1 MAKKNHQADSDEG
14 FMLSAWDWAG
24 DVGASKNLAVRIVLL
39 PAARK
44 GVWRLR
50 CQAVS
55 QVDGRAI
62 GTVLQTTS
70 EFPNGRATTLA
81 AMVFSLLTELSLEL
95 DKDPL
100 AQA

>member
-1 MAKKNHQADSDEG
+1 MKKNNAALNDEG
-14 FMLSAWDWAG
+14 FLESAWEWAG
-24 DVGASKNLAVRIVLL
+24 DVGAYKNVAVRIVLL
-39 PAARK
+39 PSVRK
-44 GVWRLR
+44 GIWRVR

-62 GTVLQTTS
+62 GTVLQTTA

-81 AMVFSLLTELSLEL
+81 ALVFTLLTELSVEL

-100 AQA
+100 AQS